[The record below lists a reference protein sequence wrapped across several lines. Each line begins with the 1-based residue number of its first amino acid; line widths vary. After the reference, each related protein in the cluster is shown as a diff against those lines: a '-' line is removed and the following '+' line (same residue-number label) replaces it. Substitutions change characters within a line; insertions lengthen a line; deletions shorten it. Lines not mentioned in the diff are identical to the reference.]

1 MWFWRQMPHRSI
13 LPPSPVEDARASRG
27 YSELKHPSC
36 NSTKQR
42 QLQNCW
48 NGFLT
53 LLQGNTSYKA
63 QNRMLNKRTSHP
75 GNSLASERCLAGA
88 RRLST
93 RQGVEPG
100 CRELKALGSRIK
112 IDWVSSWGLRPQ
124 SLPPPPFS
132 LLFKKKKI
140 SNCIISWNFFTTKH
154 QSLQPPRNAPSW
166 E

>member
-1 MWFWRQMPHRSI
+1 
-13 LPPSPVEDARASRG
+13 
-27 YSELKHPSC
+27 
-36 NSTKQR
+36 
-42 QLQNCW
+42 
-48 NGFLT
+48 
-53 LLQGNTSYKA
+53 
-63 QNRMLNKRTSHP
+63 MLNKRTSHP

-132 LLFKKKKI
+132 LLFKKKK
-140 SNCIISWNFFTTKH
+140 NFKLHYILKFFHYEAPKLAAS
-154 QSLQPPRNAPSW
+154 QERPQLGVGLQKSSFCQAAKA
-166 E
+166 